1 MAEHYSFKQSKRSS
15 HRSKPTNVPFDYQSQ
30 YPTYGGCGSE
40 SDRQQAKR
48 QRMDVLLQESAPN
61 SSYRPSIWNEQL
73 TFLLLDVW
81 GERFLQLGR
90 RSLRSEDWVEVAEK
104 VSFNSRIVVSEVD
117 CRQQMYKLKK
127 KYRKIRA
134 DESGMA
140 NYGWKFYKK
149 MEMLMGMEMEESGIP
164 LACGIDS
171 GEYCFADMNV
181 YLDRS
186 NAFDEMRDSPSESEE
201 MEDDDAEDG
210 DDDDDLPPMRKLG
223 GDGGEGMRVLADSI
237 ERFGKLYEKIEN
249 DKREQMMELRK
260 MRAEFERELDLQ
272 KKEIMEKA
280 SAEIAKLQDQADVD
294 DGDNDDVK
302 EEDEEENGEDD
313 DGDEDGCNGL

>member
-1 MAEHYSFKQSKRSS
+1 MEGL
-15 HRSKPTNVPFDYQSQ
+15 V
-30 YPTYGGCGSE
+30 
-40 SDRQQAKR
+40 QA
-48 QRMDVLLQESAPN
+48 SPPN
-61 SSYRPSIWNEQL
+61 SSNRPSIWSDQL
-73 TFLLLDVW
+73 SFLLLDLW

-104 VSFNSRIVVSEVD
+104 VSSNSRVEISEVD
-117 CRQQMYKLKK
+117 CRQQMDKLKR
-127 KYRKIRA
+127 KYRKIRM
-134 DESGMA
+134 DDSGMA

-149 MEMLMGMEMEESGIP
+149 MEMLMGMELEENGLP
-164 LACGIDS
+164 LACGVDS
-171 GEYCFADMNV
+171 GEYCFADMKV

-201 MEDDDAEDG
+201 MEDGDEEDG
-210 DDDDDLPPMRKLG
+210 EEDDDLPPSRKLG

-260 MRAEFERELDLQ
+260 MRVEFERELELQ
-272 KKEIMEKA
+272 KKEILEKA
-280 SAEIAKLQDQADVD
+280 SAEIAKLQEQADID
-294 DGDNDDVK
+294 DDDNDDYK

-313 DGDEDGCNGL
+313 GGEEDGCNGL